1 IQPFYEHQVGI
12 YRLRAMWAGQKFTR
26 DYTGGD
32 SQDGDSHNM
41 ATSKSWYI
49 RQDLILWSP
58 KGFLTGGNNRA
69 KTLKF
74 GFGFERM
81 DIDVGELDPAPVLDA
96 DGEDTIDRHIADG
109 RFASTA
115 DGLNASGQRNMS
127 MIVRQINLTYFV
139 KRNFK
144 FFTQYE
150 WYTWNKFNGVNED
163 RRKALGCF
171 ETGDGDRS
179 TSCTYGAWETGF
191 QYRF

>member
-1 IQPFYEHQVGI
+1 
-12 YRLRAMWAGQKFTR
+12 M
-26 DYTGGD
+26 
-32 SQDGDSHNM
+32 NM
-41 ATSKSWYI
+41 
-49 RQDLILWSP
+49 IL
-58 KGFLTGGNNRA
+58 
-69 KTLKF
+69 
-74 GFGFERM
+74 
-81 DIDVGELDPAPVLDA
+81 
-96 DGEDTIDRHIADG
+96 
-109 RFASTA
+109 
-115 DGLNASGQRNMS
+115 
-127 MIVRQINLTYFV
+127 RQINLTYFV